1 MQLTVATLLGAAIL
15 SLGPHLAVAGHL
27 TRIPMPFIVFSHL
40 PLLDNILPVRM
51 SMEVDACI
59 GVVIAFG
66 LDDTIETSRSAERG

>member
-1 MQLTVATLLGAAIL
+1 
-15 SLGPHLAVAGHL
+15 
-27 TRIPMPFIVFSHL
+27 MPFIVFSHL

-66 LDDTIETSRSAERG
+66 LDDLRRAPARHTIETSRSAERG